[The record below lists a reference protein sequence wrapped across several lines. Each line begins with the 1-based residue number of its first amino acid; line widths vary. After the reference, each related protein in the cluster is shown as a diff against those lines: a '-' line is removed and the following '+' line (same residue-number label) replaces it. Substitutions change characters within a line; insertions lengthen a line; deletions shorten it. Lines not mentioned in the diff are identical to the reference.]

1 MIIKNDN
8 PRANLA
14 HPKFEGGHIMIRP
27 IAYFSLA
34 ALLTVGVMACSTD
47 YRIATAPPTL
57 TTQTIDGQVVR
68 NEGDAYIIREPS
80 GRQTRVHLDRNS
92 VSDPIGVGDPVVVQ
106 YDPSSGYATSIR
118 RTTSSLLPPASGF
131 PPSQT
136 IEGVVQRLE
145 GNDYVIKDLSGKEV
159 RLNVD
164 RTTRLDGN
172 ITAGDRVV
180 ALTNPMVSQGAYV
193 SNMYILGSPG
203 VVQGEIVRIDGNA
216 YTIRDLTGRDL
227 RVETNAATVRN
238 GAPMVGDRIIA
249 YLGPSSGLHADSIT
263 RR

>member
-1 MIIKNDN
+1 MN
-8 PRANLA
+8 RL
-14 HPKFEGGHIMIRP
+14 FT
-27 IAYFSLA
+27 YFSLA
-34 ALLTVGVMACSTD
+34 ALLTVGVIACATD
-47 YRIATAPPTL
+47 QPLATVSPTL
-57 TTQTIDGQVVR
+57 TTQSIDGQVVR
-68 NEGDAYIIREPS
+68 SEGDAYIIREPS
-80 GRQTRVHLDRNS
+80 GRQTRVYVDRNS
-92 VSDPIGVGDPVVVQ
+92 VSDPVGVGDQVVVR
-106 YDPSSGYATSIR
+106 YDPSTGYATSIR
-118 RTTSSLLPPASGF
+118 RPLSSVAPAVVAPVVIVPSANLPQP
-131 PPSQT
+131 QT

-145 GNDYVIKDLSGKEV
+145 GSDYVIKDLSGKEV

-180 ALTNPMVSQGAYV
+180 ALTNSMVSQGAYV

-227 RVETNAATVRN
+227 RVETNSATVRN
-238 GAPMVGDRIIA
+238 GTPTVGDRIIA